1 MVLRRYNND
10 LTPNDNYFKFLLY
23 ELRLYTTPNLL
34 ILQKGEATI
43 KAEVMTDLSYWD
55 DLNLLIDEPGLGNS
69 RHDYLPRINAQ
80 NERATKSQ
88 CFVIPKEL
96 YEATGGKITFT
107 VDLGDSFF
115 IHALVLVQSWDEYSF
130 GPYEVYVGDDSD
142 FKMNSKCPG
151 GPHQD
156 KQSSRAY

>member
-55 DLNLLIDEPGLGNS
+55 DLNLLIEEPGLGNAK
-69 RHDYLPRINAQ
+69 HKNLPRINAQ
-80 NERATKSQ
+80 NERGTKSQ

-96 YEATGGKITFT
+96 YEATSGKITFT
-107 VDLGDSFF
+107 VGLGDSFF
-115 IHALVLVQSWDEYSF
+115 ILALVLVQSWWEYSF
-130 GPYEVYVGDDSD
+130 GSYEVYVDTIQTL
-142 FKMNSKCPG
+142 K
-151 GPHQD
+151 
-156 KQSSRAY
+156 